1 MANELSNLSSPKI
14 IGAALL
20 ILLIWSISGIVAL
33 NNISAAMP
41 NPPKL
46 RHLWSHEALGQV
58 LSNPVVIG
66 DKIVYGT
73 LDGNLVALSQKNG
86 QQAWKKNFT
95 DPIFAISKDSQSN
108 LYIGTGLHFNTQGQL
123 AAIGSDTGN
132 ILWKKTLPGHM
143 EEAASIDE
151 NNNRIWTSGGPSGL
165 WAINKSDGSTIYN
178 APLGHMDTTAL
189 LHNDILYAPAQT
201 SEESTESNFFAIRAD
216 DGKRL
221 WQLPLKGQPWATP
234 ILNKENNKI
243 LSNTG
248 IGQIGR
254 RKASDRGWAQAIS
267 LDGKLIWETE
277 LPDMALAPNIYIPK
291 NDIIIYTCKNGS
303 IIALNAETGKEIWN
317 TKLTTGF
324 VAEASSLEGKNP
336 LYLAALSEDGILFI
350 LESETGN
357 TVLSMQTNEQ
367 GASAPSIARMNNKK
381 LLIVPTVFHIK
392 AWEIIQ

>member
-143 EEAASIDE
+143 EE
-151 NNNRIWTSGGPSGL
+151 
-165 WAINKSDGSTIYN
+165 
-178 APLGHMDTTAL
+178 TT
-189 LHNDILYAPAQT
+189 
-201 SEESTESNFFAIRAD
+201 
-216 DGKRL
+216 
-221 WQLPLKGQPWATP
+221 
-234 ILNKENNKI
+234 
-243 LSNTG
+243 
-248 IGQIGR
+248 IGR
-254 RKASDRGWAQAIS
+254 EKASN
-267 LDGKLIWETE
+267 
-277 LPDMALAPNIYIPK
+277 P
-291 NDIIIYTCKNGS
+291 
-303 IIALNAETGKEIWN
+303 
-317 TKLTTGF
+317 F
-324 VAEASSLEGKNP
+324 VRA
-336 LYLAALSEDGILFI
+336 
-350 LESETGN
+350 
-357 TVLSMQTNEQ
+357 
-367 GASAPSIARMNNKK
+367 
-381 LLIVPTVFHIK
+381 
-392 AWEIIQ
+392 